1 MYIWRIDIICLT
13 IEGAYMNNPDKEFLA
28 AEDMIFKSE
37 HKPIQRIYI
46 DLEYMQDLR
55 FGAMLNMLKV
65 KEELSYIIHNIGK
78 YNSRYDRG
86 LCKYF
91 KALKIDE
98 DRIDR
103 VLHRQ
108 LAVDKVCVTSPFT
121 SIYYYLYKIVVAASN
136 HIKAME
142 EHPKAIEIVINCS
155 DVQYPE
161 ILQEK
166 LCSTLSEQLGVVA
179 RFTQTKRYS
188 LSSNEYLSYDLL
200 MLVDYGDFV
209 KQHAQTLIGSG
220 KFSDI
225 RVVAQPYIEDEIL
238 TKIDDPEYTL
248 AYTEKSLGVYCE
260 FSYLRSN
267 ILIDKL

>member
-1 MYIWRIDIICLT
+1 MK
-13 IEGAYMNNPDKEFLA
+13 NPDKEFLA

-155 DVQYPE
+155 A
-161 ILQEK
+161 
-166 LCSTLSEQLGVVA
+166 LSGQLGVIA

-200 MLVDYGDFV
+200 MLVDYGEFV